1 MAPSRHPVPPRGRS
15 TFRQADMTKAIRSAE
30 AAGFKIGGVEV
41 TKDGTIR
48 VLSNAAA
55 VSSGNDFDH
64 WIAKRDAH
72 ST

>member
-1 MAPSRHPVPPRGRS
+1 
-15 TFRQADMTKAIRSAE
+15 MTKAIRSAE